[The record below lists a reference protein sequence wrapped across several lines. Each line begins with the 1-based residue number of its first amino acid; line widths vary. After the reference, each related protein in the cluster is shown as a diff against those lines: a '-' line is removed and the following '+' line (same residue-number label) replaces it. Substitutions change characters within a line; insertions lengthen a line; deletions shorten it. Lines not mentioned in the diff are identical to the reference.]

1 MASRTPQLI
10 FPMPSWRSRS
20 KRPVSGLGLDLG
32 TGIELARAALTMR
45 HAGIDPAAVFA
56 IALRHFDTDEA
67 EKAGT
72 IFSRFPT
79 VRRFATD
86 LSPKP
91 LPFPK
96 FPSIARSSCSR
107 YWRHEAAVDGWRWRT
122 VTETR
127 SLVAIHSPWRA
138 VRCPRVGAEYGRAS
152 SRTCRQCV
160 GGRSWRPRCLRGR
173 RRILARD
180 LRFGGQMPGFRIGGI
195 AAERRGCGSCRRR
208 LIGARRIEWQDTRS
222 VAQNGRGFMNA
233 ALD

>member
-1 MASRTPQLI
+1 MPGSIRQLCLQLPYVI
-10 FPMPSWRSRS
+10 S
-20 KRPVSGLGLDLG
+20 
-32 TGIELARAALTMR
+32 IQMR
-45 HAGIDPAAVFA
+45 
-56 IALRHFDTDEA
+56 RENS
-67 EKAGT
+67 GT

-138 VRCPRVGAEYGRAS
+138 VRCPARWRRIRSSFVKNLPTMCWRTIVEAEMSA
-152 SRTCRQCV
+152 
-160 GGRSWRPRCLRGR
+160 RSTPHPGERFCALADRCLVS
-173 RRILARD
+173 
-180 LRFGGQMPGFRIGGI
+180 
-195 AAERRGCGSCRRR
+195 GSEESR
-208 LIGARRIEWQDTRS
+208 LNDAGAGLVDED
-222 VAQNGRGFMNA
+222 
-233 ALD
+233 